1 MSDWTDHVAEWSRP
15 PVDDVGY
22 LSSADMMTMGDT
34 QLLQTIMTMAHTRYN
49 GWRNYAGLWR
59 EMLKLDDTH
68 GKDVLDFGCGV
79 GMEAFQLQEAG
90 NRVSLADLSSTNL
103 SLAYRVLR
111 LGDHAPDVIDTYLV
125 AGEAPYFNCEPSSFD
140 AVHCSGVLHHIP
152 WAREIMRRFHDVLR
166 PGGEVRLML
175 YSDHGWKLA
184 VNATDLPHRTAKA
197 EQLPHFEKFV
207 RYFDGV
213 GQYTD
218 FYSLEK
224 LEHEFGALFNVSE
237 VAYLTED
244 LRFLGAVLTRKGDLP
259 EGKHE

>member
-1 MSDWTDHVAEWSRP
+1 
-15 PVDDVGY
+15 
-22 LSSADMMTMGDT
+22 
-34 QLLQTIMTMAHTRYN
+34 
-49 GWRNYAGLWR
+49 
-59 EMLKLDDTH
+59 MLKLDETH
-68 GKDVLDFGCGV
+68 DQDVLDFGCGV
-79 GMEAFQLQEAG
+79 GMEARELHNAG
-90 NRVSLADLSSTNL
+90 NRVQLADLSPDNLALAMRVL
-103 SLAYRVLR
+103 SLT
-111 LGDHAPDVIDTYLV
+111 DAPPDMVICHLVTDTP
-125 AGEAPYFNCEPSSFD
+125 PYFTADRSSFD
-140 AVHCSGVLHHIP
+140 VIHCSGVLHHIP

-213 GQYTD
+213 GQYAD